1 MLENLSVII
10 TWWRYSHHT
19 WIVLLSIYYWYRCFF
34 LCTHLVILFWLI
46 TNQHFIYAGERR
58 ETHLLNVSYA
68 SSLCRS
74 SDSWICCCVI
84 VTLYEIV
91 CLFVV
96 ILRLV
101 YQLLHL
107 GLPGC
112 VFFLLNIIH
121 KDVGRGGNFLLLC
134 EFSTESSSIK
144 SWRLVV
150 WNP

>member
-19 WIVLLSIYYWYRCFF
+19 RIVLLSIYYWYRCFF
-34 LCTHLVILFWLI
+34 LCTHLVIVFRLI
-46 TNQHFIYAGERR
+46 TYQHFIYTGKRR
-58 ETHLLNVSYA
+58 ETYILVVS
-68 SSLCRS
+68 STSL
-74 SDSWICCCVI
+74 SWSRGSCISCCV

-101 YQLLHL
+101 YQLFHL
-107 GLPGC
+107 CLSSC

-121 KDVGRGGNFLLLC
+121 KNVAASGNFLFLC
-134 EFSTESSSIK
+134 KFSTESSSIK
-144 SWRLVV
+144 SRRLVV
-150 WNP
+150 LNP

>member
-1 MLENLSVII
+1 MSENFSVII

-34 LCTHLVILFWLI
+34 LCTHLVIVFRLI
-46 TNQHFIYAGERR
+46 TYQHFIYAWKGR
-58 ETHLLNVSYA
+58 ETDLLVVA
-68 SSLCRS
+68 SSSLYRS
-74 SDSWICCCVI
+74 RGSCISCNVV

-107 GLPGC
+107 CLFGC
-112 VFFLLNIIH
+112 VFFLLYIIH
-121 KDVGRGGNFLLLC
+121 KDVAGGGNFLLLC
-134 EFSTESSSIK
+134 EFSSKSFSIK

>member
-10 TWWRYSHHT
+10 TWWGYSHHT

-34 LCTHLVILFWLI
+34 LCTHLDILFRLI
-46 TNQHFIYAGERR
+46 TYQHFIYAGKRR
-58 ETHLLNVSYA
+58 ETHLLGVTSNSLHRI
-68 SSLCRS
+68 SSSCIS
-74 SDSWICCCVI
+74 CCV
-84 VTLYEIV
+84 VALYEIV

-107 GLPGC
+107 CLSSC

-121 KDVGRGGNFLLLC
+121 KNVASWGNFLFLC
-134 EFSTESSSIK
+134 IFSTESCSIK